1 MAVYL
6 LGGGGS
12 MGLSLKTH
20 RVLYMLIF
28 RFVRVDEVET
38 NRRGRVVLGVY

>member
-1 MAVYL
+1 
-6 LGGGGS
+6 

-20 RVLYMLIF
+20 RVLCFWIF
-28 RFVRVDEVET
+28 RFVRVDEMEK